1 MGQVAFADA
10 LLLLI
15 LTIWL
20 QTQLLL
26 IRHPK
31 HIRHLKDGLNFIP
44 HQLRTTQQDSLIQR
58 FKSEAIKNGRRKNK
72 TPRDRDL
79 LGFRRHCWRRRRDSN
94 PRSRFWPRCSLS
106 RGVPSTSRP
115 RLPNFRSRRESARR
129 SQDNSGLNR
138 EGQCLRHIFCAR
150 FVTDDAICSHWPQ
163 RTHEARTGRL
173 CTPRGTPHFSKQI
186 TPDRVRTPCEAHARR
201 APCTS
206 HRSVPRS

>member
-1 MGQVAFADA
+1 LPVTPARQVSGFGMLKSMGQVELANA

-20 QTQLLL
+20 KTQSLL

-31 HIRHLKDGLNFIP
+31 HIRHLHDRLNFIP
-44 HQLRTTQQDSLIQR
+44 RQLRTTQRALLIQR

-129 SQDNSGLNR
+129 SQDNSGPNH
-138 EGQCLRHIFCAR
+138 EGQCFGNTFCAR
-150 FVTDDAICSHWPQ
+150 FVTNDANSSHPS
-163 RTHEARTGRL
+163 
-173 CTPRGTPHFSKQI
+173 RGWHK
-186 TPDRVRTPCEAHARR
+186 A
-201 APCTS
+201 
-206 HRSVPRS
+206 

>member
-1 MGQVAFADA
+1 MLKSMGQVAFADA

-129 SQDNSGLNR
+129 SKDNSGLGVA
-138 EGQCLRHIFCAR
+138 GQFDETKFFVSRNGRIDIKPPWEQPGIRPRKQPTRSPLR
-150 FVTDDAICSHWPQ
+150 
-163 RTHEARTGRL
+163 
-173 CTPRGTPHFSKQI
+173 RGP
-186 TPDRVRTPCEAHARR
+186 VRTPCATL
-201 APCTS
+201 APPVRCTS
-206 HRSVPRS
+206 RRGVPKS